1 MLLFFQQTLILVW
14 KDILIDLQR
23 KDNLLSM
30 LLFSILGL
38 LVFQFALGK
47 VPEMFLIALP
57 GVIWI
62 VTLMS
67 GVLGLGK
74 SFVQEMESGCIGA
87 LLIAPVD
94 RSVLFLGKML
104 ANTIFLF
111 LTQIMFVPICLFIF
125 EIEVLSWTWLFFVLL
140 SGTIG
145 FSSLGTLLTVM
156 TSTVRGK
163 EILLPI
169 LIFPL
174 MVPCLLC
181 VVSLMENLFFGLD
194 HQEFWSWW
202 KLLAGFD
209 IVLFTVT
216 ILGFEFVVEE

>member
-1 MLLFFQQTLILVW
+1 MLLYFQQILILVW

-30 LLFSILGL
+30 LLFAILSL
-38 LVFQFALGK
+38 LVFQFAIGK
-47 VPEMFLIALP
+47 VPELFLIALP
-57 GVIWI
+57 GLIWI
-62 VTLMS
+62 VTLLS

-87 LLIAPVD
+87 LLISPVD

-104 ANTIFLF
+104 ANTIFLLF
-111 LTQIMFVPICLFIF
+111 TQIMFVPICLFIF
-125 EIEVLSWTWLFFVLL
+125 EIDVMSWTWLFFVLL
-140 SGTIG
+140 FGTIG

-174 MVPCLLC
+174 MVPSLLC

-194 HQEFWSWW
+194 QQEFWSWW

>member
-1 MLLFFQQTLILVW
+1 MG
-14 KDILIDLQR
+14 
-23 KDNLLSM
+23 S
-30 LLFSILGL
+30 
-38 LVFQFALGK
+38 
-47 VPEMFLIALP
+47 EMCIRDR
-57 GVIWI
+57 
-62 VTLMS
+62 LMS

-74 SFVQEMESGCIGA
+74 SFVQEMESGCMGA

-104 ANTIFLF
+104 ANTIFL
-111 LTQIMFVPICLFIF
+111 LITQLLFVPLCLFIF
-125 EIEVLSWTWLFFVLL
+125 EIYVLSWTGLFLVLL
-140 SGTIG
+140 FGTIG

-174 MVPCLLC
+174 MVPSLLC
-181 VVSLMENLFFGLD
+181 VVRLMENLFFGL
-194 HQEFWSWW
+194 HQQEVWSWW

-209 IVLFTVT
+209 IVLFTLT